1 MNRSPLALFV
11 GLAAMTVSV
20 WASDPASELI
30 GYWEL
35 VEQDYGLRIEFLD
48 NGAYVA
54 LTNRGLMTGRWEQL
68 DESHLATWNRKG
80 LPRRVSEFTID
91 GDILI
96 ITDENGG
103 GAQTSSHAPQR
114 ALRVRGQLTS
124 ARPER
129 TGTSLAQ
136 GCANEIDD
144 VCRRFREE

>member
-96 ITDENGG
+96 ITDENGV
-103 GAQTSSHAPQR
+103 
-114 ALRVRGQLTS
+114 ALKH
-124 ARPER
+124 
-129 TGTSLAQ
+129 
-136 GCANEIDD
+136 
-144 VCRRFREE
+144 RRMLLREP